1 MSDILHAITSRRAT
15 KHFDPSYRI
24 EDITLMSILDAAR
37 HAPTAF
43 NIQHCR
49 FLVVQD
55 REQRR
60 RIRAAA
66 WDQPQVE
73 DCAALIVM
81 CADIKAWEK
90 DPARY
95 WKDAPAPVRDG
106 YVKMIHSYYDGREQ
120 VQHDEGVRSCG
131 LAAYAIMM
139 AAAAHGLHT
148 CPMDG
153 FDFDEVGRLIN
164 LPGDHEIVMFVALGR
179 EASSPSPRGGFLPL
193 DAVVHR
199 ESFS

>member
-1 MSDILHAITSRRAT
+1 MSEILQAIVSRRAT
-15 KHFDPSYRI
+15 KHFDPEYQIS
-24 EDITLMSILDAAR
+24 EAELTAILEAAR

-43 NIQHCR
+43 NIQNYR
-49 FLVVQD
+49 FLVVRD

-95 WKDAPAPVRDG
+95 WKDAPESVREG
-106 YVKMIHSYYDGREQ
+106 YVGMIRSYYEGREQ
-120 VQHDEGVRSCG
+120 VQRDEGIRSCG
-131 LAAYAIMM
+131 LAAYALMM
-139 AAAAHGLHT
+139 AAAAHGLQT

-153 FDFDEVGRLIN
+153 FDFSQVGEIIN
-164 LPGDHEIVMFVALGR
+164 LPADHEIVMFVALGR
-179 EASSPSPRGGFLPL
+179 EASSPRPRGGFLPL
-193 DAVVHR
+193 DAVVQYDC
-199 ESFS
+199 FS